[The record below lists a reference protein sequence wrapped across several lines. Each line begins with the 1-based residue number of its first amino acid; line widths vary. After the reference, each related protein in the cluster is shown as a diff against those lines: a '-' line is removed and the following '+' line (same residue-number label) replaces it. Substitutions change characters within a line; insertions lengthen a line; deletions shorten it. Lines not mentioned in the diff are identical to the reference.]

1 MQPVDKAPEINSL
14 AAALEQC
21 LQCPK
26 GTGGPSIGD
35 LCDAVA
41 EKGFGLLL
49 IILSLPSALPVPAP
63 GYSTPFGLALVLLAL
78 QMLLGRQ
85 TLWLPSVLRRPR
97 IPPTLAHKM
106 SSAAGRFLHA
116 VEKWIKPRHHWMR
129 SRAGHTTLAM
139 VILIMAALMILPIP
153 LTNTF
158 PALVIFLIGMG
169 LAEEDGLL
177 TLLAFAVGVLAVLLY
192 IGVIYL
198 LLSRGP
204 EAVDLLKNWFVEN
217 T

>member
-1 MQPVDKAPEINSL
+1 
-14 AAALEQC
+14 
-21 LQCPK
+21 
-26 GTGGPSIGD
+26 
-35 LCDAVA
+35 
-41 EKGFGLLL
+41 
-49 IILSLPSALPVPAP
+49 
-63 GYSTPFGLALVLLAL
+63 
-78 QMLLGRQ
+78 
-85 TLWLPSVLRRPR
+85 
-97 IPPTLAHKM
+97 
-106 SSAAGRFLHA
+106 
-116 VEKWIKPRHHWMR
+116 MR
-129 SRAGHTTLAM
+129 SRAGYTTLAT

-177 TLLAFAVGVLAVLLY
+177 TLLAFAVGVFAVLLY